1 MLLVMARK
9 QTFQVFTDRHVSN
22 LARLGSCKLNHPFG
36 YLLNVQLLRFTPS
49 CTCCQ
54 ANTRN
59 DAKVDIFE
67 AKIATKNYIA
77 APDDATALIKI
88 SYACTVSMKRSRYAS
103 RFIRARQRS
112 TPLRNGI
119 RAMKSREEQVRA
131 SSQSLW
137 SVKQSGRLFMRAVA
151 WRKSA

>member
-1 MLLVMARK
+1 MEIETINQVLFGIACLLLIFGASLAHWFGG
-9 QTFQVFTDRHVSN
+9 TSN
-22 LARLGSCKLNHPFG
+22 DTEDIDALAH
-36 YLLNVQLLRFTPS
+36 
-49 CTCCQ
+49 
-54 ANTRN
+54 
-59 DAKVDIFE
+59 E

-77 APDDATALIKI
+77 ALNDATALINI

-131 SSQSLW
+131 SSQSL
-137 SVKQSGRLFMRAVA
+137 
-151 WRKSA
+151 